1 MPSFS
6 YTARTPEGELQHGVV
21 EAGSRDAA
29 IATLLRHGL
38 IITEVARIE
47 HKGGFETELHLFL
60 GVSKKD
66 LMIFSRQLAVLLDAQ
81 VPLLD
86 SLHSLSLQMQN
97 PLLART
103 VNELANDID
112 SGTPLSGALESH
124 PKIFSQFYVNI
135 VRSGE
140 ASGRIVQVF
149 GYLAEYI
156 EREYAV
162 LSKIR
167 GALLYPALVLCAV
180 VGVVFVL
187 MFGIPGVTDPPLETI
202 EQIFE
207 ESQVELPL
215 LTRILLGGVGAVRH
229 YYWAFLLGGVGIGV
243 VTANLFRRGEGRSWV
258 QTQFLKAP
266 IFGSV
271 LRNFYL
277 GRMADNLGTLISAG
291 IPIADALSI
300 TAAVVGSPVYA
311 KLLIS
316 ARDGV
321 RRGEPINP
329 FFSGHW
335 AVPPMVPQMLAVG
348 ERTGKLVDIMQHIAR
363 FFRQETD
370 RAVENITS
378 LIEPLLII
386 AMGLMVAFIVAAVLL
401 PIYNLV
407 TVF

>member
-103 VNELANDID
+103 VNELDNDID

-187 MFGIPGVTDPPLETI
+187 MFGVPGVTDPPLESI

-207 ESQVELPL
+207 ESQVELPI
-215 LTRILLGGVGAVRH
+215 LTRILLGAVSVVRN
-229 YYWAFLLGGVGIGV
+229 YAIILVAALVIAAAFVMNI
-243 VTANLFRRGEGRSWV
+243 FRRGEARDWLE
-258 QTQFLKAP
+258 TQMLKAP
-266 IFGSV
+266 
-271 LRNFYL
+271 
-277 GRMADNLGTLISAG
+277 
-291 IPIADALSI
+291 
-300 TAAVVGSPVYA
+300 
-311 KLLIS
+311 
-316 ARDGV
+316 
-321 RRGEPINP
+321 
-329 FFSGHW
+329 
-335 AVPPMVPQMLAVG
+335 
-348 ERTGKLVDIMQHIAR
+348 ERY
-363 FFRQETD
+363 
-370 RAVENITS
+370 S
-378 LIEPLLII
+378 
-386 AMGLMVAFIVAAVLL
+386 
-401 PIYNLV
+401 
-407 TVF
+407 